1 MSNTKTIRTV
11 TFHTI
16 SIYQTILPMTCRFLG
31 FYMHLQKAQKEK
43 HWKNGSFLHLEL
55 CILQDSTSTL
65 RIFNNILS
73 YVTSIPLSTIF
84 ILRICPSFCLISV
97 GSINFSLLDNG
108 LCSKRRYFQFASK
121 CLFFM
126 LFTCLSL
133 YCGTTRS
140 KKIFLITYLVADHF
154 LRNFYIIDSLCECNF
169 CILLLYFHAS
179 TVCYNTHFA
188 PTR

>member
-1 MSNTKTIRTV
+1 MKFNKHLDEQHENDPDSNISRHFNLPNHSTDDMS
-11 TFHTI
+11 
-16 SIYQTILPMTCRFLG
+16 ILGLL

-43 HWKNGSFLHLEL
+43 HWKNGSFLHLDL

-73 YVTSIPLSTIF
+73 YVTSIRLSTIP

-121 CLFFM
+121 CLYFM
-126 LFTCLSL
+126 LFTCCL
-133 YCGTTRS
+133 C
-140 KKIFLITYLVADHF
+140 IVALHEARRF
-154 LRNFYIIDSLCECNF
+154 F
-169 CILLLYFHAS
+169 
-179 TVCYNTHFA
+179 
-188 PTR
+188 

>member
-73 YVTSIPLSTIF
+73 YVTSIPLSTIL

-121 CLFFM
+121 CLYFM

-140 KKIFLITYLVADHF
+140 KKIFPNSILDIGK
-154 LRNFYIIDSLCECNF
+154 NFSFVLSWQ
-169 CILLLYFHAS
+169 LTS
-179 TVCYNTHFA
+179 
-188 PTR
+188 